1 MLKKVLIANRGEIAL
16 RIIRA
21 CKDLGILTVA
31 IHSTADTNS
40 MHVRMAD
47 ESICIGPP
55 NAGDS
60 YLSIPNIIAACE
72 VTGADAVHP
81 GYGFLSENPKFAQ
94 ILSDHKITYIG
105 PSAQHIKLMGD
116 KITAKKTMEDL
127 GVPCVPGSNG
137 IINNLSEANDVAAK
151 IGYPLIVKASAGGGG
166 RGMKLV
172 LNDSNLEEAFKSA
185 KKEAKAAF
193 GNDDVYIEKY
203 LFEPK
208 HIEIQIIGDGK
219 GNAVHLAERDC
230 SIQRR
235 HQKILEEAP
244 STVLSSDERDE
255 IGKICVN
262 AISRLK
268 YSGVGT
274 IEFLYSKK
282 EFYFIEMNT
291 RIQVEHPITEQIFG
305 FDLIKEQIKISSNNV
320 LSIKQEDLNING
332 HAIECRINAEKVPE
346 FTASP
351 GKINTYHAP
360 GGLGIRVDSAIY
372 AGYIVPPYYDSLIC
386 KIIIH
391 GETRQ
396 EAIKRLE
403 RALSELI
410 IDGIS
415 TTSEIFSLIIKNKK
429 FLDGSYNI
437 SWLENL
443 LDNQGK

>member
-21 CKDLGILTVA
+21 CKDLGISTVA

-105 PSAQHIKLMGD
+105 PSAHHIKLMGD

-172 LNDSNLEEAFKSA
+172 LNHSDLEGAFKSA

-203 LFEPK
+203 LLEPK

-255 IGKICVN
+255 IGEICVN
-262 AISRLK
+262 AISSLK

-274 IEFLYSKK
+274 IEFLYSNK

-372 AGYIVPPYYDSLIC
+372 AGYVVPPYYDSLIC

-415 TTSEIFSLIIKNKK
+415 TTSEIFSLIIKNKN

-443 LDNQGK
+443 LDNHGK

>member
-166 RGMKLV
+166 KGMKLV
-172 LNDSNLEEAFKSA
+172 LNHSDLEGAFKSA

-203 LFEPK
+203 LLEPK

>member
-21 CKDLGILTVA
+21 CKDLGISTVA

-172 LNDSNLEEAFKSA
+172 LNNSNLEGAFKSA

-372 AGYIVPPYYDSLIC
+372 AGYVVPPYYDSLIC

-443 LDNQGK
+443 LDNKGK